1 MATTEEQKMQDALTM
16 IAHVSRVIRQG
27 ISNALPVSGDQYLTI
42 SVPGTVIDTRDISEG
57 GSYVWLATKTHD
69 PIIPL
74 AVQQAEAR
82 LVDGMMPLATV
93 VVGNTGRSVSRSYN
107 RALDLLVPL
116 KAAGSPGLESAP
128 SDPRYTKALEY
139 LRSVDATG
147 RTPIDYYILK
157 QTAWQEAQS
166 AWDTAKQEAHASF
179 LRPDPLKPEQPT
191 DLSAVNQAMNEWNQ
205 VNFRKYKTNVQG
217 KWMDWVVQ
225 GNKYEVENSFGV
237 VDIESIMARIESSK
251 ESWRN
256 STIVDEDG
264 ANELQSVQLT
274 PKDWA
279 HLCQVKADDWKDM
292 NGGYSYDQLVAEI
305 GRLRELGISMEAMQE
320 AIASSEFPVGSDGDG
335 DKLDTSPNTEEGST
349 DGTPSGDPRPKAE
362 DSVAGPLKS
371 AYAALYAAQGKLTGL
386 YASKA
391 DAEKIRNQST
401 TVEGEQKNLFQALGT
416 YRDAVSAQGKK
427 LLQTFGDNPTG
438 AREWV
443 ASQQTQITNSMGRL
457 ETILLTSDRFKDRNV
472 LPVIADTVKD
482 PQNPDTISSAL
493 ASSDDLKEQAVFV
506 PARVEDPKA
515 ASIAGSAPTDPWTSI
530 NVSYSATSFSETK
543 TSSDWGMSVSG
554 SVNYGFF
561 SMGGAYSHEEAKADM
576 YRDMSKCDVDISF
589 QAMVVNITR
598 PWLYGEL
605 FGDYELDVADKVFL
619 SPGPEKLQKWLKDVE
634 LNAGEL
640 KKWTQFPCYPTSFV
654 VAANTVIEFT
664 GSTTH
669 IEQHFSSHS
678 NSGSMSVGYGPF
690 SMSGSFH
697 ESAKSAN
704 VQMQA
709 TATGC
714 KIMFGSPQII
724 AWASQILPELPRPD
738 GFDPLVTK
746 FV

>member
-42 SVPGTVIDTRDISEG
+42 SVRNEG
-57 GSYVWLATKTHD
+57 GSYVWLATKTLD
-69 PIIPL
+69 PIIPSG
-74 AVQQAEAR
+74 ATSRGEAR
-82 LVDGMMPLATV
+82 GWHDATRDC
-93 VVGNTGRSVSRSYN
+93 GGGKHGKECIK
-107 RALDLLVPL
+107 D
-116 KAAGSPGLESAP
+116 ESAP

-179 LRPDPLKPEQPT
+179 LRPDPLRKPEQPI

-305 GRLRELGISMEAMQE
+305 GRLKELGISMEAMQE
-320 AIASSEFPVGSDGDG
+320 AIASSGVS
-335 DKLDTSPNTEEGST
+335 NQ
-349 DGTPSGDPRPKAE
+349 TPSGEPRPKAE

-401 TVEGEQKNLFQALGT
+401 TVESEQKKLFQALGT
-416 YRDAVSAQGKK
+416 YRNAVSAQGKK
-427 LLQTFGDNPTG
+427 L
-438 AREWV
+438 RKEWV

-472 LPVIADTVKD
+472 LPVIADTFKD
-482 PQNPDTISSAL
+482 SQNPDTVSSAL
-493 ASSDDLKEQAVFV
+493 ASPDDLKEQAVFV
-506 PARVEDPKA
+506 PAGVEDPKA

-530 NVSYSATSFSETK
+530 NVSYSANSFSETK

-634 LNAGEL
+634 LNAGQL

-738 GFDPLVTK
+738 GFDPL
-746 FV
+746 